1 MPVEIN
7 SLPYRGSVTSTV
19 QAEAEAFLR
28 QLHAE
33 KPELGDPTPR
43 IAAVRAEIAATGTY
57 VHTTEELTHGARLA
71 WRNNTRC
78 IGRLYWKSLIV
89 RDRRHVAD
97 PQQVFDECVEHLR
110 LATNGGNIRPVIT
123 IFAPDTPQLLG
134 PRIRNDQLIRYAG
147 WKVPDVGQVGDPLTV
162 DLTGEAEKLGWQG
175 RGTRFDLLPLILEA
189 PDGSQLCAE
198 LPRDAV
204 LEVVISHPTFWW
216 FTGLGLRWYALP
228 AISNMDLLIGGVTYG
243 CAPFNGW
250 YMGTEIGAR
259 NLADTD
265 RYNVLPTIAEKL
277 KLDMRSERTLWKD
290 RALLELNIAV
300 LFSYEQAGV
309 TMTDHHT
316 EAKRFLAHLEKEERD
331 GRSTPGD
338 WSWLVPPI
346 SGALTGVF
354 HRYYDPT
361 ERCPAFVPRG
371 SGCPAR
377 HD

>member
-1 MPVEIN
+1 
-7 SLPYRGSVTSTV
+7 
-19 QAEAEAFLR
+19 
-28 QLHAE
+28 
-33 KPELGDPTPR
+33 
-43 IAAVRAEIAATGTY
+43 
-57 VHTTEELTHGARLA
+57 VHTIAELTHGARLA

-89 RDRRHVAD
+89 RDRRQVAD
-97 PQQVFDECVEHLR
+97 PRQVFDECVEHLR

-147 WKVPDVGQVGDPLTV
+147 WKVPDVGQIGDPLTV
-162 DLTGEAEKLGWQG
+162 GPTGEAEKLGWRG
-175 RGTRFDLLPLILEA
+175 RGNRFDLLPLIVEA
-189 PDGSQLCAE
+189 PDGSRVCAE

-204 LEVVISHPTFWW
+204 LEVVITHPRLWW
-216 FTGLGLRWYALP
+216 FTGLGLRWYAVP

-259 NLADTD
+259 NFADTD
-265 RYNVLPTIAEKL
+265 RYNMLPTIGEKL

-309 TMTDHHT
+309 TITDHHT
-316 EAKRFLAHLEKEERD
+316 EAKRFLAHVEKEEGN

-338 WSWLVPPI
+338 WSWLVPPM
-346 SGALTGVF
+346 SGALTRVF
-354 HRYYDPT
+354 HRYYDST
-361 ERCPAFVPRG
+361 ERCPAFVPRD